1 MLLHGFHKKIFQLR
15 SEDISDVF
23 EFGGNYYIV
32 QIREVESRKQ
42 TTFEEVRE
50 QVKRNLMEKEHQK
63 VMVNWE
69 DDLLRS
75 SGFVVYDQALMEV
88 LDGAAT

>member
-1 MLLHGFHKKIFQLR
+1 M
-15 SEDISDVF
+15 
-23 EFGGNYYIV
+23 
-32 QIREVESRKQ
+32 ESRKQ

-50 QVKRNLMEKEHQK
+50 QVKSNLMEKEHQK

-75 SGFVVYDQALMEV
+75 SGFVVYDQALREV
-88 LDGAAT
+88 LTGAAT